1 MKPLVL
7 VMLVVGSLYWQEG
20 SYSLCNLESCVLAGG
35 SSHLTARPSGTVSA
49 GRSPSGVSALTGSAG
64 PGRPGSV
71 SAVRNV
77 GTATAPVRV
86 SVLSSSRNQ
95 RSHNISD

>member
-1 MKPLVL
+1 M
-7 VMLVVGSLYWQEG
+7 GREEREG
-20 SYSLCNLESCVLAGG
+20 EGE
-35 SSHLTARPSGTVSA
+35 A

-77 GTATAPVRV
+77 GTPTAPVRV